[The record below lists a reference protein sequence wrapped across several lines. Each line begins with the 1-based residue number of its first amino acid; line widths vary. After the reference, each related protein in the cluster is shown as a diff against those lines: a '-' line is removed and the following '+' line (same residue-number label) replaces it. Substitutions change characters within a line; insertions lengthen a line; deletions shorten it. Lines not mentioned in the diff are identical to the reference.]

1 VARGEYTEFVKKGK
15 NHIEVKITNQWSNR
29 MIGDENYS
37 SDYIGYKQPS
47 YFPSENDK
55 MPEWYIKNEPM
66 PKGPR
71 KTFNTFKF
79 YSKGDDLMPSG
90 LLGPVKIKYKRVIR
104 IGNK

>member
-1 VARGEYTEFVKKGK
+1 
-15 NHIEVKITNQWSNR
+15 